1 MIVYVVNATLVSMKW
16 RWNWFSFQRFH
27 SLPQNF
33 MLDCQCSE
41 THGLRRGFE
50 MMCVTRRSKM
60 WGLEPNLPQGR
71 PPRSRWTNLARKSRK
86 PVSQVQ
92 VRWHASTLKKQFSPT
107 CTQVIVPSIF
117 LPTFREEDYPQ
128 SQSFLRI
135 LLRSSSHLGS
145 KRRWRTS
152 LRKLVI

>member
-33 MLDCQCSE
+33 MLDCQSSE
-41 THGLRRGFE
+41 THGLPRGLE
-50 MMCVTRRSKM
+50 MMCVTRHSKM
-60 WGLEPNLPQGR
+60 WELEPHLSQGR
-71 PPRSRWTNLARKSRK
+71 PLRLIGCIWPGSQGNPCPECRWGCCPETE
-86 PVSQVQ
+86 
-92 VRWHASTLKKQFSPT
+92 FSPSNMNST
-107 CTQVIVPSIF
+107 HRTI
-117 LPTFREEDYPQ
+117 
-128 SQSFLRI
+128 SFPAQGSGGISTEPLFPEN
-135 LLRSSSHLGS
+135 LLRASSHLGS